1 MSIALNA
8 LEEAIAHL
16 GAALLQQ
23 APSDDKIIMDHVRDA
38 HTILQV
44 VTRTQ
49 RMIAAAEPIDL
60 PASYPFSNSGGM

>member
-1 MSIALNA
+1 MIALNA

-49 RMIAAAEPIDL
+49 RMMAVTPLDL
-60 PASYPFSNSGGM
+60 PSFLPGGIER